1 MAFAR
6 RLRSLNM
13 MAPHMNDTM
22 TELRRTSDTT
32 EIIES
37 GLLSDV

>member
-1 MAFAR
+1 
-6 RLRSLNM
+6 M